1 MQVTIPGTM
10 RHCRRLLAIKEY
22 RITAGKPCCI
32 LDIALMKIRLTGSA
46 GPKVAAHVATMFA
59 GSRQVIG
66 VDRTLS
72 PMTSVVADITFV
84 GNSRR

>member
-1 MQVTIPGTM
+1 MQVTIPGMM

-32 LDIALMKIRLTGSA
+32 LDIALMKILLTGSA
-46 GPKVAAHVATMFA
+46 GPKVAARVATMLA
-59 GSRQVIG
+59 GSHPEIG
-66 VDRTLS
+66 VDQAPS
-72 PMTSVVADITFV
+72 SMTFVVADITFV